1 MATDRADQVTVLTP
15 EETTE
20 PPTESP
26 EATATEAN
34 PEEQYEFHA
43 RLHGTDIDEKLKDAA
58 TVAYW
63 LGLIT
68 KLTLAQLMSLFIGWG
83 LSILKKQWLERV
95 GYR

>member
-1 MATDRADQVTVLTP
+1 MVTEREGQATILTP

-20 PPTESP
+20 PPTEGP

-34 PEEQYEFHA
+34 PEGQYEFHI
-43 RLHGTDIDEKLKDAA
+43 RLHGANIDEKLKDAT
-58 TVAYW
+58 TVAYR

-68 KLTLAQLMSLFIGWG
+68 KPTLAQLMSLFIGWG
-83 LSILKKQWLERV
+83 MAILKKQWLERV